1 MMPKFGTDGVR
12 GDTRRELTPEAVEAL
27 GRAAAEVLGA
37 ERLAVGRDTRVSG
50 PALVEALCR
59 GVNWAGGSAVDL
71 GVVPTPAVARWCDD
85 EQVAGA
91 MVSASHNPWHDNGV
105 KLFGPG
111 GRKLSDEAQHEIERR
126 LSVPDGQA
134 ARQEAGV
141 GPVSRAGVR
150 PEAGPPTSGAAASTA
165 SSVSGAG
172 VRPEAGV
179 GPVSRAG
186 VRPEAGVA
194 DGAAVGAHTAEE
206 SGAGDLARRRHLEVV
221 AASLEGRDL
230 DGLRLVVDTA
240 NGAAHAS
247 APQCL
252 RGLGAEVETI
262 HAAPDGYNI
271 NDGCGSLHPE
281 SLQAAV
287 VSSGADAGLAF
298 DGDADRVLAVDHTG
312 ALIDGDQILA
322 VCAIDRAERGRLA
335 GDAVVVTVMANLGLL
350 QAMAARGIGVVE
362 TPVGDRYVLGALE
375 EQGLV
380 LGGEQSGHLIFRD
393 LATTGDGLLTAV
405 QLLDAVKRSGTSLR
419 DLASAAMTR
428 LPQVLVSVPLPAD
441 GRPDDL
447 DAVLGPITADAA
459 GRLGDSGRVLVRPS
473 GTEPLIRV
481 MVEAADLETAQA
493 EAAQLAV
500 RIEAWS
506 CR

>member
-12 GDTRRELTPEAVEAL
+12 GDTRRELTAEAVEAL

-91 MVSASHNPWHDNGV
+91 VVSASHNPWHDNGV

-126 LSVPDGQA
+126 LSAPDGQVA
-134 ARQEAGV
+134 SQEAGV
-141 GPVSRAGVR
+141 GSVSDAGVQ
-150 PEAGPPTSGAAASTA
+150 PEAGSPTSGVAASAA

-172 VRPEAGV
+172 VR
-179 GPVSRAG
+179 S
-186 VRPEAGVA
+186 EAGVA
-194 DGAAVGAHTAEE
+194 DGAAIGAPTAEE
-206 SGAGDLARRRHLEVV
+206 SGAGALARRRHREAV

-230 DGLRLVVDTA
+230 EGLRLVVDTA

-252 RGLGAEVETI
+252 SALGAEVETI

-312 ALIDGDQILA
+312 ALVDGDQILA

-335 GDAVVVTVMANLGLL
+335 GDAVVVTVMANLGLR

-362 TPVGDRYVLGALE
+362 TLVGDRYVLGALE
-375 EQGLV
+375 ERGLV

-428 LPQVLVSVPLPAD
+428 LPQVLVGVPLPAD
-441 GRPDDL
+441 GWPDDL
-447 DAVLGPITADAA
+447 DAVLGPITTDAA

-493 EAAQLAV
+493 EAARLVA
-500 RIEAWS
+500 RIEALS